1 MKWLSKP
8 WHLAVMVLPALAFYG
23 VYLVYPVLY
32 SLYYSFT
39 NYTGL
44 GAATLNGGA
53 NYATMVHDPFFWSS
67 LRNTGIILAIAL
79 LVLVPGAFLVAV
91 LLSGDI
97 RGSGLLRAMLFAPA
111 IVAPILVGLIWVF
124 ILDPSVGLVNAF
136 LAAIGIPNGPK
147 WIGGTTL
154 SPFSFGIVFVWEQLG
169 FIATIF
175 YAGLKLLPSEVLEA
189 SAIDGATRR
198 QQLRYVTVPMLS
210 ETFNIC
216 TVLVITGVFKIF
228 ELVYVLTGG
237 GPVHVSDV
245 LVSYMYYITFTVTQ
259 YGYGM
264 TLAVVIF
271 ALGVVVS
278 VGYLMLSRR
287 RRYA

>member
-8 WHLAVMVLPALAFYG
+8 WQLALMIIPALAFYG

-32 SLYYSFT
+32 SIYYSFT
-39 NYTGL
+39 DFTGI
-44 GAATLNGGA
+44 GAAHLNGGA

-67 LRNTGIILAIAL
+67 LRNTGIILAIGL
-79 LVLVPGAFLVAV
+79 LVLIPLAFLIAV

-97 RGSGLLRAMLFAPA
+97 KGSGLLRALLFAPA

-124 ILDPSVGLVNAF
+124 ILDPSVGLINAF

-147 WIGGTTL
+147 WIGGTEL
-154 SPFSFGIVFVWEQLG
+154 SPYSIGIVFVWEQLG
-169 FIATIF
+169 FIVTIF
-175 YAGLKLLPSEVLEA
+175 YAGLKLLPAEVMEA
-189 SAIDGATRR
+189 SSIDGATRY
-198 QQLRYVTVPMLS
+198 QQLRHVTVPMLN

-237 GPVHVSDV
+237 GPVHLSDV
-245 LVSYMYYITFTVTQ
+245 LVSYMYYITFTVQQ

-264 TLAVVIF
+264 ALAVVIL
-271 ALGVVVS
+271 ALGVIVS